1 MKYRILSLFV
11 ANLFTTSLLAP
22 AAIADTLDVHIGQ
35 SGMDDAETRNV
46 IDDEGKIYRLAATTS
61 VDQGLFFRLELR
73 QDSAEQQY
81 ESYMGSYAGSGGAV
95 SLFEVDAQRYEVQ
108 RRMALLGV
116 GERWLWTPNLRFGFE
131 LGLSRIEVE
140 NTQRDGVIAEIEDD
154 NNPGETV
161 FVQTDLDIETS
172 QSSPYA
178 GIELL
183 HRVGAFEWSVDGMY
197 FHEMP
202 PIARF
207 EAGNEVDSESWYGAN
222 LLYHFGDGGP
232 ALGFR
237 FERAGEIDNTSL
249 FMRFEL

>member
-1 MKYRILSLFV
+1 MKYRILSLLV
-11 ANLFTTSLLAP
+11 ACLLAP
-22 AAIADTLDVHIGQ
+22 AVMADTLDVHIGQ
-35 SGMDDAETRNV
+35 SGMEDAENRNV
-46 IDDEGKIYRLAATTS
+46 IDNEGKIYRLAATTT

-81 ESYMGSYAGSGGAV
+81 ESYMDSYTGSGGAV
-95 SLFEVDAQRYEVQ
+95 SLFEVDSQRYEVQ

-131 LGLSRIEVE
+131 LGVSRIEVE
-140 NTQRDGVIAEIEDD
+140 NTQRDGVIAEVEDD

-161 FVQTDLDIETS
+161 FVQTDLAIETS

-178 GIELL
+178 GVELL
-183 HRVGAFEWSVDGMY
+183 HRIGAFEWSVDGMY

-202 PIARF
+202 PIARA
-207 EAGNEVDSESWYGAN
+207 EAGGEIDTENWYGAN
-222 LLYHFGDGGP
+222 LLYRFGDGGP

>member
-1 MKYRILSLFV
+1 MKYRILGLFAACLFAPV
-11 ANLFTTSLLAP
+11 AA
-22 AAIADTLDVHIGQ
+22 ADTLDIHIGQ
-35 SGMDDAETRNV
+35 SGMSDAENRTV

-81 ESYMGSYAGSGGAV
+81 ESYMGFFSGSGGTV
-95 SLFEVDAQRYEVQ
+95 NIYEVDAHPYEVQ
-108 RRMALLGV
+108 RRMGLIGV
-116 GERWLWTPNLRFGFE
+116 GERWLWTQNLRFAFE

-140 NTQRDGVIAEIEDD
+140 NTQRDGVIVEIEDED
-154 NNPGETV
+154 NPGDTM
-161 FVQTDLDIETS
+161 FVQTDLDIEAS
-172 QSSPYA
+172 QSSPYG

-183 HRVGAFEWSVDGMY
+183 HRIGAFEWSVDGMY

-202 PIARF
+202 RTTRF
-207 EAGNEVDSESWYGAN
+207 EAGGEVDSESWYGAN
-222 LLYHFGDGGP
+222 LVYHFGDGGP

-237 FERAGEIDNTSL
+237 FERAGEIDNISL